1 MSHTSLLEILDD
13 RSDLIDINQQIGI
26 GGDGGPLPPAALCL
40 IAVQNGRHLAID
52 QCAFALEQDANI
64 GVGVVKYDLH
74 FGADILLPLHVHVQ
88 TVLVEFRGGLEICNN
103 NLTKIKCKIMIQ

>member
-13 RSDLIDINQQIGI
+13 RRDLVDINQQIGV
-26 GGDGGPLPPAALCL
+26 GGDGGPLPPAALSF

-52 QCAFALEQDANI
+52 QCALALEQDANV
-64 GVGVVKYDLH
+64 GVGVVKYNLH

-88 TVLVEFRGGLEICNN
+88 TVLVEFRGGLEICKKQLIRFDKNARS
-103 NLTKIKCKIMIQ
+103 